1 MNQLKGTI
9 DYTLTLEENNVWKL
23 NYNQTIDNDIASIA
37 ITQHVLGILEERL
50 RLDKQ
55 SAKGKEVG
63 FFTQRID
70 KVIQAKFGLSL
81 MFDYTI
87 KLYDIYMK
95 GMAAKADEVAKE
107 AAESLTE
114 EGKAQ
119 YDRIGYISAES
130 QIKSDETNPPIAE
143 QTLDTQGNPIVL
155 NPLFHDP
162 NSPFL
167 KESNNLSENKD

>member
-63 FFTQRID
+63 FFTQRISRFPVTAERKQGVHCSYRRTHMIRD
-70 KVIQAKFGLSL
+70 TEDVKKKFRSR
-81 MFDYTI
+81 
-87 KLYDIYMK
+87 
-95 GMAAKADEVAKE
+95 
-107 AAESLTE
+107 SSRS
-114 EGKAQ
+114 
-119 YDRIGYISAES
+119 RIG
-130 QIKSDETNPPIAE
+130 
-143 QTLDTQGNPIVL
+143 
-155 NPLFHDP
+155 
-162 NSPFL
+162 
-167 KESNNLSENKD
+167 

>member
-87 KLYDIYMK
+87 KLRDIYMK
-95 GMAAKADEVAKE
+95 GIAAKADEAAKK
-107 AAESLTE
+107 AAESLGENKVLDILGNTE
-114 EGKAQ
+114 GFKVVE
-119 YDRIGYISAES
+119 
-130 QIKSDETNPPIAE
+130 NPPIVAE
-143 QTLDTQGNPIVL
+143 ENIT
-155 NPLFHDP
+155 
-162 NSPFL
+162 
-167 KESNNLSENKD
+167 NLSENKD